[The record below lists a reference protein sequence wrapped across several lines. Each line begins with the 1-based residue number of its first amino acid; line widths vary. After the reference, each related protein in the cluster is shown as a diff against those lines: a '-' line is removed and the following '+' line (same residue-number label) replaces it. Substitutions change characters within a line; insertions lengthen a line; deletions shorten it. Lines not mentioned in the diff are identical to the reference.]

1 MSSEPDLSQS
11 VSQLPELSCVLIPT
25 AGYQLLLPNVSVAE
39 ILPWR
44 RIKPIENTDP
54 WCLGVL
60 GWRGESVPVVRFEEL
75 VTPSDKARR
84 TGRCLVVMNRSHSV
98 RSKPFW
104 ALAADGLP
112 RMLQLDAEDVG
123 ESARTPNA
131 AESACVS
138 LGSEEASIPNLAYL
152 EECINKLPNLG

>member
-1 MSSEPDLSQS
+1 MEDPAMT
-11 VSQLPELSCVLIPT
+11 QLPELSCVLIPT
-25 AGYQLLLPNVSVAE
+25 GSFQLLLPNVSVAE

-44 RIKPIENTDP
+44 RIKPIEGAEP

-75 VTPSDKARR
+75 QTPSDKPRR

-98 RSKPFW
+98 RSRPFW

-112 RMLQLDAEDVG
+112 RMLQLDGEDVG
-123 ESARTPNA
+123 DSSRTPNA
-131 AESACVS
+131 IESACVS
-138 LGSEEASIPNLAYL
+138 LGSEEASIPNLGYL
-152 EECINKLPNLG
+152 EERIAGLPEFD